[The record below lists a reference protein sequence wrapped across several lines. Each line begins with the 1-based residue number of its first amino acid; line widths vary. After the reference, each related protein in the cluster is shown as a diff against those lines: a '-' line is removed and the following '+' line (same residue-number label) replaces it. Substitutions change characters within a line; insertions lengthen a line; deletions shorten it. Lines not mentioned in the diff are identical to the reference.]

1 MSTRLVGLGCIA
13 MSEEPRVIRL
23 SPTDAKVIVDE
34 AKAKR
39 RNKALFAIGL
49 MLIGLVLLAV
59 SFGFLFGTIWASCAI
74 IGAVVL
80 TIGVLLGTNG

>member
-1 MSTRLVGLGCIA
+1 
-13 MSEEPRVIRL
+13 MSETPRVIHL
-23 SPTDAKVIVDE
+23 SPTDAKAIVDE

-39 RNKALFAIGL
+39 RNKALLAIGL
-49 MLIGLVLLAV
+49 MLIGTVLFAV
-59 SFGFLFGTIWASCAI
+59 SVGFLFGTIWASCAI